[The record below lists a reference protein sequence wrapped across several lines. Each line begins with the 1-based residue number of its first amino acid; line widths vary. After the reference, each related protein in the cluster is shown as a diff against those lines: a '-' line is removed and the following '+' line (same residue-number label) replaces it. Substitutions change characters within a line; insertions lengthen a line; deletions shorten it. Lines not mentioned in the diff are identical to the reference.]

1 MPRRNN
7 MKKSYLI
14 AIATLLTGSLT
25 AQTVEN
31 DYTVSAN
38 ATLKDGST
46 VKGEFATQSINGS
59 TAFMETLKL
68 NPSIVK
74 SLTFTGTNGE
84 SKVELANGDKFA
96 MTVANESFAIKSI
109 LGELNIPRTNFRS
122 LAFSVRKCAQN
133 GAEDGLIFYCTF
145 DDETSIT
152 SPVVGPIGECFAPSF
167 QDGKS
172 GNALRCPAYVSCAS
186 FLFPENF
193 LGTAGCIE
201 FWAMLKKTHSSVGW
215 GGDPRLFTLS
225 RDYANSTFGTL
236 DIVSNNG
243 AGNSGFATWT
253 ILGNTASILGM
264 PSGLTYGDIYP
275 DGNWQGWH
283 HYAISWDSDGIPGL
297 DANRTIALYIDGNL
311 TPAVKTDYHNSEEVR
326 SIVAAKLRLSFSG
339 NSKDK
344 SEHNTKSA
352 FLIDEFKI
360 WNHAKTNF
368 EL

>member
-1 MPRRNN
+1 

-172 GNALRCPAYVSCAS
+172 GNALLCPAYVSCAS

-215 GGDPRLFTLS
+215 GGD
-225 RDYANSTFGTL
+225 D
-236 DIVSNNG
+236 D
-243 AGNSGFATWT
+243 
-253 ILGNTASILGM
+253 
-264 PSGLTYGDIYP
+264 
-275 DGNWQGWH
+275 
-283 HYAISWDSDGIPGL
+283 
-297 DANRTIALYIDGNL
+297 
-311 TPAVKTDYHNSEEVR
+311 
-326 SIVAAKLRLSFSG
+326 
-339 NSKDK
+339 
-344 SEHNTKSA
+344 
-352 FLIDEFKI
+352 
-360 WNHAKTNF
+360 
-368 EL
+368 

>member
-1 MPRRNN
+1 

-14 AIATLLTGSLT
+14 AIATLLASSLT
-25 AQTVEN
+25 AQTAEK
-31 DYTVSAN
+31 DYTVSAT

-46 VKGEFATQSINGS
+46 VKGEFATEHIGGS
-59 TAFMETLKL
+59 TIFDGKL
-68 NPSIVK
+68 NLNPVIVK
-74 SLTFTGTNGE
+74 SLSFTGTNGE
-84 SKVELANGDKFA
+84 SKVELSNGDKFA
-96 MTVANESFAIKSI
+96 MTVANESFAIKSL
-109 LGELNIPRTNFRS
+109 LGELNIPRTNFRA
-122 LAFSVRKCAQN
+122 LAFSVRKCTPN

-145 DDETSIT
+145 DDEASIT
-152 SPVVGPIGECFAPSF
+152 SPVVGPVGECFSPTF

-172 GNALRCPAYVSCAS
+172 GNALRCPAYVSRAS

-225 RDYANSTFGTL
+225 KDYANSTFGTL

-275 DGNWQGWH
+275 EGNWQGWH
-283 HYAISWDSDGIPGL
+283 HYAISWNSDGIPGL
-297 DANRTIALYIDGNL
+297 DANRTIALYVDGYL
-311 TPAVKTDYHNSEEVR
+311 TPAVKTDYRNIEEVK
-326 SIVAAKLRLSFSG
+326 SIVAEKLRLSFSG

>member
-1 MPRRNN
+1 

-14 AIATLLTGSLT
+14 AIAALLASSLS
-25 AQTVEN
+25 AQIVEK

-59 TAFMETLKL
+59 TAFLEALKL
-68 NPSIVK
+68 DPAIVK
-74 SLTFTGTNGE
+74 SLTFAGTNGE
-84 SKVELANGDKFA
+84 SKVELSNGDKFA
-96 MTVANESFAIKSI
+96 MIVANESFAIKSL

-172 GNALRCPAYVSCAS
+172 GNALLCPAYVSCAS

-283 HYAISWDSDGIPGL
+283 HYAISWDSNGIPGL
-297 DANRTIALYIDGNL
+297 DANRTIALYVDGNL

>member
-1 MPRRNN
+1 

-14 AIATLLTGSLT
+14 AIATLLASSLT
-25 AQTVEN
+25 AQTAEK
-31 DYTVSAN
+31 DYTVSAT

-46 VKGEFATQSINGS
+46 VKGEFATEHIGGS
-59 TAFMETLKL
+59 TIFDGKL
-68 NPSIVK
+68 NLNPVIVK
-74 SLTFTGTNGE
+74 SLSFTGTNGE
-84 SKVELANGDKFA
+84 TKAELANGDKFA
-96 MTVANESFAIKSI
+96 MTVATKSFAIKSL
-109 LGELNIPRTNFRS
+109 LGELNIPRTNFRA
-122 LAFSVRKCAQN
+122 LAFSVRKCTPS

-145 DDETSIT
+145 DDEASIT
-152 SPVVGPIGECFAPSF
+152 SPVVGPVGECFSPTF

-172 GNALRCPAYVSCAS
+172 GNALRCPAYVSRAS

-225 RDYANSTFGTL
+225 KDYANSTFGTL

-275 DGNWQGWH
+275 EGNWQGWH
-283 HYAISWDSDGIPGL
+283 HYAISWNSDGIPGL
-297 DANRTIALYIDGNL
+297 DANRTIALYVDGNL
-311 TPAVKTDYHNSEEVR
+311 TPAVKTDYRNIEEAK
-326 SIVAAKLRLSFSG
+326 SIVAEKLRLSFSG